1 MKKKQRFITDDDD
14 EFIINIL
21 YNIDI
26 LLLLLMIMNY
36 SLWLIIYI
44 VSDIDGGQPSD
55 TVVLID
61 YYLVDIFTQVQNGHS
76 F

>member
-1 MKKKQRFITDDDD
+1 MMMNLLLIYY
-14 EFIINIL
+14 INI
-21 YNIDI
+21 YIDI

-44 VSDIDGGQPSD
+44 VSDIDEGQPSD
-55 TVVLID
+55 SVVLID